1 MKKKVVSLLVAVC
14 MLLSIMP
21 SVCAEKITMSEFTS
35 RVNSIQSKYKA
46 GTSVSQIYNSS
57 YGGSACYKDLSGWSS
72 WQCMAW
78 ASYVFDTVWKVS
90 VRSDRTDVHSDVNRL
105 FVGDYVRYRSSDSYD
120 HSIFITKI
128 SGNDIYYTDG
138 NGQGTN
144 LIRYNVHT
152 TKSALQA
159 LLNKQLKDENRN
171 GYVRHSWD
179 NGLKGDNEDPT
190 VSNLRNDIANE
201 DSFCIS
207 AELNDNVGVTSVWLN
222 VYGPSGN
229 KGYRVSASNGTFTH
243 WIKYSDYG
251 GYGKFS
257 VHLYAED
264 ASGNQGVQGLNNF
277 YPSANLGDE
286 RYAVILNKAIWKP
299 IEVCDD
305 GFVRLGTEDGTSKH
319 VWRLN
324 REGDGTY
331 KITSAQNGKVLDV
344 QRAGT
349 EDGTKVGTYEDKTE
363 GNQRWILFEKNGGY
377 VLRPR
382 HANKVLDLENG
393 STVDG
398 TQLQIYGSNGT
409 DAQIFSIYCGN
420 EIQLKAPAMTIQ
432 AGISASPTTFEWN
445 ENNIYGEKR
454 FDVKIWKNKLFDSDA
469 HHIEWGAH
477 SPYEIKLP
485 PGHYEAYVDATNELQ
500 CLRSNVIAFDVIADT
515 SQFYI
520 INNITSND
528 TEYIT
533 NAEINMLSQPAV
545 YVAAVYTAS
554 GQLLDLTAKEIESG
568 TESVQVNM
576 SKHLDAKYIKVFL
589 WDSLDDMDPLCDS
602 ETITL

>member
-1 MKKKVVSLLVAVC
+1 MKKKVVSLFMAVC
-14 MLLSIMP
+14 ILLSVMP
-21 SVCAEKITMSEFTS
+21 AVSAEKITMSEFNN
-35 RVNSIQSKYKA
+35 RINSIQSKYGA
-46 GTSVSQIYNSS
+46 GTSVSQIYNST

-90 VRSDRTDVHSDVNRL
+90 VRNDRTDVHSDVNRL

-190 VSNLRNDIANE
+190 VSNLRNDRANE
-201 DSFCIS
+201 DTFCIS

-264 ASGNQGVQGLNNF
+264 ASGKQSAQGINNF
-277 YPSANLGDE
+277 YPSSNLGDE
-286 RYAVILNKAIWKP
+286 FFGLILNKAVWKP

-305 GFVRLGTEDGTSKH
+305 NFVRLGTEDGTAKH
-319 VWRLN
+319 IWHFN
-324 REGDGTY
+324 RESDGTFR
-331 KITSAQNGKVLDV
+331 ITSAQNGKVLDV
-344 QRAGT
+344 ENALTADKTRIQ
-349 EDGTKVGTYEDKTE
+349 TYEDK
-363 GNQRWILFEKNGGY
+363 GGDNQRWILFEKNYGY
-377 VLRPR
+377 LLRPKNTGR
-382 HANKVLDLENG
+382 VLDLADGKTE
-393 STVDG
+393 DG
-398 TQLQIYGSNGT
+398 TQVQIYGSNGT
-409 DAQIFSIYCGN
+409 DAQIFSIYAGN
-420 EIQLKAPAMTIQ
+420 EIQLKAPTMTVQ
-432 AGISASPTTFEWN
+432 AGTSSSPTTFEWN
-445 ENNIYGEKR
+445 ESSIYGEKR
-454 FDVKIWKNKLFDSDA
+454 FDIKIWKNKLFEGDA
-469 HHIEWGAH
+469 YHIEWETH
-477 SPYEIKLP
+477 SPYSIKLP
-485 PGHYEAYVDATNELQ
+485 AGHYEAYVDAANELQ
-500 CLRSNVIAFDVIADT
+500 CLRSNVVAFDVEQDT
-515 SQFYI
+515 SQLYVLSNVTEDDTSYI
-520 INNITSND
+520 INSD
-528 TEYIT
+528 
-533 NAEINMLSQPAV
+533 INLLNQPAE
-545 YVAAVYTAS
+545 YTLALYS
-554 GQLLDLTAKEIESG
+554 SDGRLLNTKTQKIQSG
-568 TESVQVNM
+568 TVSVQENI
-576 SKHLDAKYIKVFL
+576 SKHPDAKYIKVFL
-589 WDSLDDMDPLCDS
+589 WDSLNSMEPLADS
-602 ETITL
+602 EKINL

>member
-1 MKKKVVSLLVAVC
+1 MRKKVIGLLMAICVLISIIPTVS
-14 MLLSIMP
+14 
-21 SVCAEKITMSEFTS
+21 AEKITMSEFNN
-35 RVNSIQSKYKA
+35 RINSIKSKYGA
-46 GTSVSQIYNSS
+46 GTSVSQIYNST

-179 NGLKGDNEDPT
+179 NGLKNDNEDPT
-190 VSNLRNDIANE
+190 VSNLRNEIANE

-264 ASGNQGVQGLNNF
+264 ASGKQGVQGLNNF
-277 YPSANLGDE
+277 YPSSYYADGTH
-286 RYAVILNKAIWKP
+286 AVILNKAIWKP

-305 GFVRLGTEDGTSKH
+305 SFVRLGTEDGTAKH
-319 VWRLN
+319 VWRFN

-331 KITSAQNGKVLDV
+331 KITSAQNGKVLGV
-344 QRAGT
+344 ENAST
-349 EDGTKVGTYEDKTE
+349 EDGARLLTSDDVG
-363 GNQRWILFEKNGGY
+363 GNNQRWVLLEKNGGY
-377 VLRPR
+377 VLHPR
-382 HANKVLDLENG
+382 NTTRVLDLTNG
-393 STVDG
+393 NTEDG
-398 TQLQIYGSNGT
+398 TQLQICGSNGT
-409 DAQIFSIYCGN
+409 NAQIFAVYGAN
-420 EIQLKAPAMTIQ
+420 DVQLTAPTITVN
-432 AGISASPTTFEWN
+432 AGTSLKKTLFEWN
-445 ENNIYGEKR
+445 NVYGEKR
-454 FDVKIWKNKLFDSDA
+454 FDVKIWKNKLFEGDA
-469 HHIEWGAH
+469 YHIEWGTH
-477 SPYEIKLP
+477 SPYSIKLP
-485 PGHYEAYVDATNELQ
+485 AGHYEAYVDAANELQ
-500 CLRSNVIAFDVIADT
+500 CLRSNVVAFDVEQDT
-515 SQFYI
+515 SQLYVLSNVTEDDTSYI
-520 INNITSND
+520 INS
-528 TEYIT
+528 
-533 NAEINMLSQPAV
+533 EINLLNQPAV
-545 YVAAVYTAS
+545 YVAAVYTLN
-554 GQLLDLTAKEIESG
+554 GELLDIKTVSLQSG
-568 TESVQVNM
+568 AENASVNLP
-576 SKHLDAKYIKVFL
+576 KYTDASYVKVFL
-589 WDSLDDMDPLCDS
+589 WDNLKNMCPFVECEKIPLQ
-602 ETITL
+602 